1 MSRIPFL
8 QEFLTKLQAKFSV
21 HGNVNQTE
29 LERLPGCLRTLNT
42 EAQVLGR
49 KKACIAK
56 WWSKDTGG
64 QLKSVSSIQGPERLG
79 AGTQRC
85 QLLTGQRRARS
96 LRFLRLCKANQW
108 LLLGRH
114 ACFQRVSMCT
124 VGDFHLVMSK
134 GHQVVASLLHS
145 VRASVLV
152 LTGFDQSCCLS
163 KCRYALTFVSN
174 PVVSIKLTRG
184 CRVSVQ
190 VHSMVY
196 SFRSMKGNVMVIF
209 ISLLIN
215 FCIYLLFF
223 PLSYEI

>member
-1 MSRIPFL
+1 MSVTDW
-8 QEFLTKLQAKFSV
+8 TKESKVAEISALVQGQSMLLF
-21 HGNVNQTE
+21 
-29 LERLPGCLRTLNT
+29 ERD
-42 EAQVLGR
+42 A
-49 KKACIAK
+49 
-56 WWSKDTGG
+56 
-64 QLKSVSSIQGPERLG
+64 
-79 AGTQRC
+79 
-85 QLLTGQRRARS
+85 
-96 LRFLRLCKANQW
+96 
-108 LLLGRH
+108 H
-114 ACFQRVSMCT
+114 FQRVSMCT

-134 GHQVVASLLHS
+134 GHWVVASLLHS

-152 LTGFDQSCCLS
+152 LIGFDWSCCLS

-184 CRVSVQ
+184 CRISVQ

-215 FCIYLLFF
+215 FHIYLLFF